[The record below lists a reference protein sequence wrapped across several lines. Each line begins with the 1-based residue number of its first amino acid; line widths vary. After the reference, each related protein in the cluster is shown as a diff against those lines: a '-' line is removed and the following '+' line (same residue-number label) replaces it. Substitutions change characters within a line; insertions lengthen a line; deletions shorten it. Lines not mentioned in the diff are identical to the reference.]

1 MNKKIQLKN
10 TPKAD
15 YVSISRD
22 FRADFLNI
30 KKHPALLEQPTL
42 VTKLIFHI
50 VSDLRDY
57 VYFTS
62 HFQGVSN
69 QMKMDLWNSEF
80 VGDDRT
86 EISRTYNIS
95 SFLKNRN
102 KEAIKESL
110 EFLKNFKNET
120 YSFYNTKGKKIT
132 TSGGLLTNWFF
143 AENSGNFEII
153 ISQYWAN
160 KIVAIDTS
168 NKFFLHLLDV
178 FKNNK
183 QLFFYLWLLEFK
195 EVTTPDGIKL
205 KMTTVKFETLQDAYN
220 LKYKNAYDLMRFWLL
235 PMKTKIESCKLG
247 VSFRCNINA
256 ENSNKIDIIAFEQK
270 PNEVIDNGEVSG
282 NMVTYKLSYFTRL
295 YGLREENKAFIK
307 DLLEKDYFVFI
318 DKYKQFIKNCSAEK
332 IYAKNYKDN
341 AFCEKIAALYNE

>member
-10 TPKAD
+10 IPKAD
-15 YVSISRD
+15 YVSISKD
-22 FRADFLNI
+22 FRSDFLSI
-30 KKHPALLEQPTL
+30 KKHPTLLEQPTL

-50 VSDLRDY
+50 ISDLRDY
-57 VYFTS
+57 VYFTN
-62 HFQGVSN
+62 HYQGVGN

-95 SFLKNRN
+95 SFLKNRD
-102 KEAIKESL
+102 KEAMKEAL
-110 EFLKNFKNET
+110 EFLKTFNNET
-120 YSFYNTKGKKIT
+120 YSFFNSKGKKIS

-195 EVTTPDGIKL
+195 EVTALDGTKL
-205 KMTTVKFETLQDAYN
+205 KMTTVNFETLQKSFSFN
-220 LKYKNAYDLMRFWLL
+220 YKNAYDLIRFWLL
-235 PMKTKIESCKLG
+235 PMKTKVELGKLG
-247 VSFRCNINA
+247 VSFRCNINVQ
-256 ENSNKIDIIAFEQK
+256 NPNKIDIIAFEQK
-270 PNEVIDNGEVSG
+270 PTEINESGTVST
-282 NMVTYKLSYFTRL
+282 NMITYKLSYFTRL
-295 YGLREENKAFIK
+295 YGLNEENKKLIK
-307 DLLEKDYFVFI
+307 ILLEQNYFVFME
-318 DKYKQFIKNCSAEK
+318 KYSQFIKNCSAEK
-332 IYAKNYKDN
+332 IYAKNYKNND
-341 AFCEKIAALYNE
+341 FCRKIKDLYL